1 MKWEISFKEGSSPL
15 GPTKQILEICRN
27 VHWKPNKKRN
37 EQIVVYWEKLVMKRI
52 KGFSVQIKGNN
63 FVNLIRDN
71 KTDNKHNSELINQK
85 VF

>member
-1 MKWEISFKEGSSPL
+1 
-15 GPTKQILEICRN
+15 
-27 VHWKPNKKRN
+27 
-37 EQIVVYWEKLVMKRI
+37 MKRI